1 MWQPARLMQPRL
13 RVLALYVSKSL
24 TKWAAIQSIIT
35 PNSHRAAA
43 SFWGLKGRQEDQ
55 SGNIFRSPTM
65 PRAEPNR
72 HRSHATVS
80 PAGTNLHIPLSGGIP
95 YIIPTM
101 PLGIPPQAATFE
113 HHAPSYV
120 PGSAITEG
128 YVMQVSLRLLTHDR
142 DSWFIC
148 SKFTLGKWPGPGA
161 GY

>member
-113 HHAPSYV
+113 HHAPR
-120 PGSAITEG
+120 
-128 YVMQVSLRLLTHDR
+128 QRLQ
-142 DSWFIC
+142 
-148 SKFTLGKWPGPGA
+148 GKLSNNAATNAGPVGCRRTSSI
-161 GY
+161 YTVTPFH